1 MTQQGNEARPG
12 AAHRERHARGER
24 RGGGPGLRD
33 LFDPR
38 RIRRAMWRKGV
49 RPAVLAVLLDRP
61 MHGYQVI
68 QELETRTGGRWRP
81 SAGSIYPTLQQ
92 LEDEGLVRGEEQ
104 DGRKVYTLTDA
115 GRTEAEESPL
125 LRHPWFDKSAQGPTD
140 LRKLALQLAGASM
153 QVGRVGSSQAQRR
166 AAEILVDA
174 RKKLYGLLAED
185 DADIGADPDPG
196 DGETATSEEETSA

>member
-1 MTQQGNEARPG
+1 MTQQNNEGRHAAAR
-12 AAHRERHARGER
+12 RERRPHGER

-33 LFDPR
+33 IFDPG

-68 QELETRTGGRWRP
+68 RDLETRTGGRWRP

-104 DGRKVYTLTDA
+104 DGRKVYTLTDT

-125 LRHPWFDKSAQGPTD
+125 LRHPWFDKGAHGQAD

-153 QVGRVGSSQAQRR
+153 QVGRVGSSRAQRR

-185 DADIGADPDPG
+185 DADIGAGSDAG
-196 DGETATSEEETSA
+196 EGETATSAEETSA